1 MIKDFFTTNIWLKL
15 TSLVLA
21 ILLWFFVILSG
32 RSDVTIDIPVNFI
45 NLPPKL
51 EIVDFPQTVSISIE
65 GQERMFK
72 DLNKSNINAIIDL
85 SDAKTG
91 KSFFTITRDNIELP
105 KMLTIRNID
114 PETVSLKIEDQ
125 LSKKVDVIPDIVGT
139 PEKGFAIVEV
149 ISSPDSFIIEGPKSL
164 IRKIRRVK
172 TEPID
177 INGIN
182 ADLTYKANL
191 MLTNSNI
198 RKNINKVEVNISVKK
213 INGGTGNK

>member
-1 MIKDFFTTNIWLKL
+1 M
-15 TSLVLA
+15 
-21 ILLWFFVILSG
+21 WFFVILSG
-32 RSDVTIDIPVNFI
+32 RADVTIEIPVNFI

-114 PETVSLKIEDQ
+114 PETVSLMIEDQ
-125 LSKKVDVIPDIVGT
+125 LSKKVNVIPDIVGT

-149 ISSPDSFIIEGPKSL
+149 KSSPDSFIIEGPKSL

-182 ADLTYKANL
+182 TDLTYKANL

-198 RKNINKVEVNISVKK
+198 RKNINKVEVNISVKQIK
-213 INGGTGNK
+213 

>member
-72 DLNKSNINAIIDL
+72 DLKKININAVIDL
-85 SDAKTG
+85 SEAKTG
-91 KSFFTITRDNIELP
+91 KSFFTMTRDNIELP

-125 LSKKVDVIPDIVGT
+125 LIKKVDIIPDIVGT

-182 ADLTYKANL
+182 SDLTYKANL
-191 MLTNSNI
+191 ILTNSNI
-198 RKNINKVEVNISVKK
+198 RKNINKVEVNISVKQIK
-213 INGGTGNK
+213 

>member
-15 TSLVLA
+15 TSLILA
-21 ILLWFFVILSG
+21 ILMWFFVILSG

-45 NLPPKL
+45 NLPSKL
-51 EIVDFPQTVSISIE
+51 EIVDFPQTVSVSIE

-72 DLNKSNINAIIDL
+72 DLNKSNINAVIDL

-91 KSFFTITRDNIELP
+91 KSFFTITRDNIALP

-114 PETVSLKIEDQ
+114 PETVSLMIEDQ
-125 LSKKVDVIPDIVGT
+125 LSKKVDIIPDIVGN

-149 ISSPDSFIIEGPKSL
+149 KSSPDSFIIEGPKSL
-164 IRKIRRVK
+164 IGKIRRVK

-198 RKNINKVEVNISVKK
+198 RKNINKVEVDISVKQIK
-213 INGGTGNK
+213 

>member
-15 TSLVLA
+15 ASLILA
-21 ILLWFFVILSG
+21 ITLWFFVILSG
-32 RSDVTIDIPVNFI
+32 RADMTIDIPVNFI

-51 EIVDFPQTVSISIE
+51 EIVDFPKTVSLSIE
-65 GQERMFK
+65 GQERILK
-72 DLNKSNINAIIDL
+72 NLKKSNINALIDL
-85 SDAKTG
+85 SKAKTG
-91 KSFFTITRDNIELP
+91 KSFFTISRDNIELP
-105 KMLTIRNID
+105 NMLIITDID
-114 PETVSLKIEDQ
+114 PETVSLKIEEQ
-125 LSKKVDVIPDIVGT
+125 MSKQVTVKPDIVGV

-182 ADLTYKANL
+182 SDLIFKANL
-191 MLTNSNI
+191 NLTNSSI
-198 RKNINKVEVNISVKK
+198 RKSINKVDINISVKK
-213 INGGTGNK
+213 IK

>member
-15 TSLVLA
+15 ASLVIA
-21 ILLWFFVILSG
+21 IILWFFVILSG
-32 RSDVTIDIPVNFI
+32 RSERTLDIPVNFV
-45 NLPPKL
+45 NLPDKL
-51 EIVDFPQTVSISIE
+51 EIIDFPQTVSIIIE

-72 DLNKSNINAIIDL
+72 DLKKSNVHAVIDL

-105 KMLTIRNID
+105 NMLTIKNID

-125 LSKKVDVIPDIVGT
+125 SSKTVNVIPDIVGT

-149 ISSPDSFIIEGPKSL
+149 ISTPDSFIIEGPKSL
-164 IRKIRRVK
+164 VRKIRRVK

-182 ADLTYKANL
+182 SDLTFKANL
-191 MLTNSNI
+191 ILTNSNV
-198 RKNINKVEVNISVKK
+198 RKSINKVEVNITVKQIK
-213 INGGTGNK
+213 QEDTDK